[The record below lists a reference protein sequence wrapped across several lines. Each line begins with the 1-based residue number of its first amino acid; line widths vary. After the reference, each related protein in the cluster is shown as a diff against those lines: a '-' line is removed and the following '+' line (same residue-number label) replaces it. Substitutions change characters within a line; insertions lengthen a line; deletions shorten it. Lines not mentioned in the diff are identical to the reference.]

1 MRDIAPVPQDLTC
14 WSELLRKFRTSSLKR
29 NGNELAFATDAS
41 VVLVVELAVGVEGAL
56 VLGSVVGAVVVEVL
70 LPLHWAMMA
79 RLMIYIQ

>member
-41 VVLVVELAVGVEGAL
+41 VVLVVELAVGVGGEL

-70 LPLHWAMMA
+70 LSLHWAMMA